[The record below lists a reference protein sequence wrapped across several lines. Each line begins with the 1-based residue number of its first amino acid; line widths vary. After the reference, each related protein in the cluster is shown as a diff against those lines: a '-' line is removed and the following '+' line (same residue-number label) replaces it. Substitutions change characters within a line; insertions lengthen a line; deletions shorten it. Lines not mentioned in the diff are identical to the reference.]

1 MIQED
6 ILECTKKENGNDRA
20 QKQENTKIWGQIEEM
35 KAITE
40 IKCSERKK
48 NRGEQQK
55 TKRDSLKKVSSVKG
69 LIKIKRN
76 EG

>member
-1 MIQED
+1 
-6 ILECTKKENGNDRA
+6 
-20 QKQENTKIWGQIEEM
+20 M

-48 NRGEQQK
+48 NRREQQK
-55 TKRDSLKKVSSVKG
+55 TKRDSLKKVSSVKD